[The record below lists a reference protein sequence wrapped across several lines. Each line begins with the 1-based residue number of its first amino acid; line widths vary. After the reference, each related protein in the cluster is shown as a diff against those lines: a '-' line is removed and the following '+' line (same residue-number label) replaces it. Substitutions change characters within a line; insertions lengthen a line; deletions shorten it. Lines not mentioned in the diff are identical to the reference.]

1 MMDKAGGEV
10 EVCWTKAHVEV
21 EDVLEKGIREK
32 EIVGNEC
39 ADALAKRGAKLV
51 ELDMNAVGKIQW
63 ADRVSIL
70 IRDRLLFIQR
80 HIITQQPGGGRE
92 EEEKKRK
99 KANYTSAKR

>member
-1 MMDKAGGEV
+1 MDQAGGEV
-10 EVCWTKAHVEV
+10 EVCWTRAHVEV
-21 EDVLEKGIREK
+21 KDVLEKGIREK

-51 ELDMNAVGKIQW
+51 ELDMTAVEKIKW
-63 ADRVSIL
+63 ADKVSSL

-80 HIITQQPGGGRE
+80 HVITQQLGDGRE

-99 KANYTSAKR
+99 KAH